1 MLIVYL
7 ETTSLRIGWAE
18 SCSISPNQ
26 NMMERKPMS
35 RCLTLVCAIA
45 LVSGCTAV
53 SVQPVADSQE
63 LRLVC
68 IIENPKVVVRDF
80 VGVVERRF
88 GEHGIGTKVVSDG
101 SDCEHTLEYTA
112 ERSWDLKAF
121 LDYALLTLRK
131 DGVSIG
137 SAEYRNCL
145 LYTSPSPRDQ
155 RGSRMPSSA

>member
-1 MLIVYL
+1 
-7 ETTSLRIGWAE
+7 
-18 SCSISPNQ
+18 
-26 NMMERKPMS
+26 MS

-137 SAEYRNCL
+137 SAEYRNKGGLTVTKYASTASKMNPVIDEL
-145 LYTSPSPRDQ
+145 LGAELP
-155 RGSRMPSSA
+155 GN